1 MSVPTWSVAVILLLA
16 GCSVASDVTGHMP
29 PGDDFRVSIICF
41 NLDTMEVTWDPAYH
55 VGANLSLD
63 FRYNLDPLQHC
74 PRYVLS
80 AGVTS
85 GCVFPARR
93 ARLEVHIRKGKV
105 LVYTQKRLATAFL
118 KPRPP
123 GNMTFHSALLS
134 PLPWARS
141 VRETESQHRP
151 MPRPQTSSTKNTCN
165 VTVAGVDLR
174 RCYDFRARVTT
185 EESMYGHETHPS
197 DWTPVTHWRAA
208 GRAGDSAGGRV
219 GSPGPPAPA
228 FPKLLAACSI
238 LTLLT
243 SLLLLLS
250 LWRLR
255 RSGVKNVL
263 MPCVPDPKGSF
274 PGLFEKHGGDFQEW
288 INDTQHVTLMAKP
301 EVCDPTEE
309 ALVLEHHGKG
319 EEPEWDKDAG
329 IPGLPREGLRGG
341 DLVSVGGVT
350 FMMDSDAYMTL

>member
-1 MSVPTWSVAVILLLA
+1 MSVPTWSVAVILLLQLPRSSWEESA
-16 GCSVASDVTGHMP
+16 
-29 PGDDFRVSIICF
+29 GDDFRVSIICF

-55 VGANLSLD
+55 VGANMSLD

-123 GNMTFHSALLS
+123 GNMTFH
-134 PLPWARS
+134 WREDS
-141 VRETESQHRP
+141 VRVTCPNLPYSGLFYEVQHRGAGDP
-151 MPRPQTSSTKNTCN
+151 AWEVRDDFRVSIICFNLDTMEVTWDPAYHVGANLSLDFRYNLDPLQHCPRYVLS
-165 VTVAGVDLR
+165 AGV
-174 RCYDFRARVTT
+174 T
-185 EESMYGHETHPS
+185 
-197 DWTPVTHWRAA
+197 
-208 GRAGDSAGGRV
+208 
-219 GSPGPPAPA
+219 
-228 FPKLLAACSI
+228 
-238 LTLLT
+238 
-243 SLLLLLS
+243 
-250 LWRLR
+250 
-255 RSGVKNVL
+255 SGVKNVL

-341 DLVSVGGVT
+341 DLVSMGGVT

>member
-1 MSVPTWSVAVILLLA
+1 MGVPTWSIAVILLLQLPRTSWEESA
-16 GCSVASDVTGHMP
+16 
-29 PGDDFRVSIICF
+29 GDDFRVSIICF

-55 VGANLSLD
+55 VGANLSLA
-63 FRYNLDPLQHC
+63 FRYNLDPLRSC

-80 AGVTS
+80 AGITS
-85 GCVFPARR
+85 GCIFPARR
-93 ARLEVHIRKGKV
+93 ARLEIHIRKGEV
-105 LVYTQKRLATAFL
+105 LVYNRKRLATAY
-118 KPRPP
+118 R
-123 GNMTFHSALLS
+123 NMTFHWLEDSVQVTC
-134 PLPWARS
+134 PDLPYS
-141 VRETESQHRP
+141 DLVYEVQHRGARDP
-151 MPRPQTSSTKNTCN
+151 TWETSSENTCN
-165 VTVAGVDLR
+165 VTVAGVDHQ

-185 EESMYGHETHPS
+185 EESTYGHETHPS
-197 DWTPVTHWRAA
+197 DWTPVTHWQAA
-208 GRAGDSAGGRV
+208 RRTESCQE
-219 GSPGPPAPA
+219 PPAPA
-228 FPKLLAACSI
+228 FPKLLVACSL

-255 RSGVKNVL
+255 RFRNMV

-288 INDTQHVTLMAKP
+288 ISDTQHVTLMAKP

-309 ALVLEHHGKG
+309 ALVLEHHRKG

-329 IPGLPREGLRGG
+329 FPGLPREGLRGG

>member
-1 MSVPTWSVAVILLLA
+1 MSVPTWSVAVILLLQLPRSSWEESA
-16 GCSVASDVTGHMP
+16 
-29 PGDDFRVSIICF
+29 GDDFRVSIICF

-55 VGANLSLD
+55 VGANLSLA
-63 FRYNLDPLQHC
+63 FRYNLDPLRHC

-80 AGVTS
+80 AGITS

-93 ARLEVHIRKGKV
+93 ARLEVHIRKGEV

-123 GNMTFHSALLS
+123 GNMTFHWREDSVQVTC
-134 PLPWARS
+134 PNLPYGGLFYE
-141 VRETESQHRP
+141 VQHRGAGDP
-151 MPRPQTSSTKNTCN
+151 AWETSSTKNTCN

-174 RCYDFRARVTT
+174 HCYDFRARVTT
-185 EESMYGHETHPS
+185 EESTYGHETHPS

-208 GRAGDSAGGRV
+208 GRAESCQE
-219 GSPGPPAPA
+219 PPAPA
-228 FPKLLAACSI
+228 FPKLLAACSV

-255 RSGVKNVL
+255 RVKNVL